1 MLNLKFLNN
10 EYILINLKTI
20 LISRPTTIQEVLHQ
34 LDSIIDNAIINN
46 NRIGYFAYL
55 YRRVT
60 AEILKEV
67 QLGNFEDNSRM
78 ETFDVTFANYYL
90 DAYNGYINNQTISES
105 WQFAFDAKDDTLTI
119 LQHIMLGIN
128 THINL
133 DLSLAASTAMNGLEI
148 SDIEKDF
155 NTVNS
160 ILGNIVNEMQDRLSS
175 VSPLLF
181 LLDLA
186 GKNTDEEIINF
197 SLKKAREFSWYN
209 ANLLWGLGID
219 HQTNA
224 IHEMDLT
231 VLRLGE
237 FIKNPKSKIVTY
249 ALKFIGKFE
258 EQHVG
263 TVISKLR
270 EE

>member
-1 MLNLKFLNN
+1 M
-10 EYILINLKTI
+10 
-20 LISRPTTIQEVLHQ
+20 SEVLDQ

-46 NRIGYFAYL
+46 DRIGYFAFL

-67 QLGNFEDNSRM
+67 QLENFEDNPRM
-78 ETFDVTFANYYL
+78 ETFDVAFANYYL
-90 DAYNGYINNQTISES
+90 DAYNGYINNQPISAS
-105 WQFAFDAKDDTLTI
+105 WQFAFDTKNDTLTI

-133 DLSLAASTAMNGLEI
+133 DLGLAASTAMNGLEI
-148 SDIEKDF
+148 PDIEKDF
-155 NTVNS
+155 NTVNT

-197 SLKKAREFSWYN
+197 SLRKARELSWYN
-209 ANLLWGLGID
+209 ANLLWGLGIE
-219 HQTNA
+219 QQNA
-224 IHEMDLT
+224 AIQQMDIT

-237 FIKNPKSKIVTY
+237 FIKAPKSKIVMY
-249 ALKFIGKFE
+249 ALKFMGKFE
-258 EQHVG
+258 EKNVG
-263 TVISKLR
+263 RVISKLR

>member
-1 MLNLKFLNN
+1 M
-10 EYILINLKTI
+10 
-20 LISRPTTIQEVLHQ
+20 QQ
-34 LDSIIDNAIINN
+34 LDNIILDAIENN
-46 NRIGYFAYL
+46 NRIGYFAFL

-67 QLGNFEDNSRM
+67 QLGNFEDNARM

-90 DAYNGYINNQTISES
+90 DAYNGYSNQQPISKS
-105 WQFAFDAKDDTLTI
+105 WQFAFDTKNETLTI

-133 DLSLAASTAMNGLEI
+133 DLGLAASTTMNGLEI
-148 SDIEKDF
+148 SAIKKDF
-155 NTVNS
+155 NTVNT
-160 ILGNIVNEMQDRLSS
+160 ILGNIVNEMQDRLSR

-197 SLKKAREFSWYN
+197 SLKKARELSWYN
-209 ANLLWGLGID
+209 ANLLWGLGTL
-219 HQTNA
+219 HQDTA
-224 IHEMDLT
+224 IQQMDTT
-231 VLRLGE
+231 VLSLGE
-237 FIKNPKSKIVTY
+237 FIKAPKSKIVMY
-249 ALKFIGKFE
+249 ALQFLGKFE
-258 EQHVG
+258 EKNVG
-263 TVISKLR
+263 RVISRLR

>member
-1 MLNLKFLNN
+1 M
-10 EYILINLKTI
+10 
-20 LISRPTTIQEVLHQ
+20 QQVLDQ
-34 LDSIIDNAIINN
+34 LDIIIDDAMVTNS
-46 NRIGYFAYL
+46 RIGYFAYL

-60 AEILKEV
+60 AEIQKEII
-67 QLGNFEDNSRM
+67 LGNFEDNARM
-78 ETFDVTFANYYL
+78 EIFDVAFANYYL
-90 DAYNGYINNQTISES
+90 DAYNGYKKQTPISKS
-105 WQFAFDAKDDTLTI
+105 WQFSFGSKDEPLTI

-133 DLSLAASTAMNGLEI
+133 DLGLAASAVMQGKEI
-148 SDIEKDF
+148 SDIENDF

-160 ILGNIVNEMQDRLSS
+160 ILGNIVNEMQDRLSR

-197 SLKKAREFSWYN
+197 SLGKARAFSWYN
-209 ANLLWGLGID
+209 ANLLWGLGVG
-219 HQTNA
+219 HQDNA
-224 IHEMDLT
+224 IRQMDLA

-237 FIKNPKSKIVTY
+237 FIKSPKSTLINYT
-249 ALKFIGKFE
+249 LKFIGKFE
-258 EQHVG
+258 EKNVG
-263 TVISKLR
+263 AVIRKLR